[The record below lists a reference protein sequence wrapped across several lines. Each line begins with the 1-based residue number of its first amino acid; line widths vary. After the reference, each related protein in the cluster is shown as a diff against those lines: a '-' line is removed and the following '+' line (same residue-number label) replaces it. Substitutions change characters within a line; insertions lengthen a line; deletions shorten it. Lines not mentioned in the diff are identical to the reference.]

1 MSLKGKLGPTRL
13 KTPKFVPMVA
23 ALETGRFR
31 LTEVSDI
38 SLADLRL
45 DDLSDTPAVSKAATG
60 G

>member
-1 MSLKGKLGPTRL
+1 MGPTRL

-38 SLADLRL
+38 SLADLGL